1 MRVNVQNSV
10 LQETMA
16 AEALCTRDMCKRDL
30 GPRDLGPR
38 DLGINDLG
46 AISLTNRPHGN
57 LAFEKEIDQVFL
69 WLQMWNLN
77 QVMIEVFRYRK
88 PVR

>member
-1 MRVNVQNSV
+1 MRVKSTEQCS

-16 AEALCTRDMCKRDL
+16 AGDLCTKDLCKRDL
-30 GPRDLGPR
+30 GPR
-38 DLGINDLG
+38 DLG

-77 QVMIEVFRYRK
+77 QVMIEVFCCRK